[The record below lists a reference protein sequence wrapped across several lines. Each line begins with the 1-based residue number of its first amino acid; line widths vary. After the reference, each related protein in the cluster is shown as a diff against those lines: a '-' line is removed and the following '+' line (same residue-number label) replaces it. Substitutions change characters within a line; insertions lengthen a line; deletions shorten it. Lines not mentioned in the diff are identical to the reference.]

1 MTTTNEGATP
11 TNDNEE
17 VQTTTPETT
26 PTPAQHDHHENKVT
40 GDESTPTTTTGGKVT
55 GDNNDES
62 DDNEERTFSEKYVKE
77 LREESKK
84 HRLRSKDRDELA
96 SSLADAL
103 VKIDGRLAPG
113 AVDIP
118 DDIRSHP
125 TPEKV
130 EEWVTGVISANPRLS
145 SRAPAADVG
154 LGDRGSAGTSLI
166 DILKG
171 V

>member
-1 MTTTNEGATP
+1 MTKTSEEATP

-26 PTPAQHDHHENKVT
+26 PKPAQHAPHENKVT

-55 GDNNDES
+55 S
-62 DDNEERTFSEKYVKE
+62 DDNEDRTFSEKYVKE

-154 LGDRGSAGTSLI
+154 LGDRGGAGTSLI